1 MARNKVF
8 IPRKKKLVKIQPV
21 QKKVDKEEVEVY
33 LKKIREML
41 IYLYLTSDIQEYIVT
56 DIISVLKKMD
66 IYEFSLKNKVNQL
79 QKLVESI
86 TKEVTDRCNSD
97 EKIYFGDISDSFKE
111 DLYGFLAGLYSRIE
125 FTSETKEIHN
135 MGIKYD
141 FSWDLSNYFGLEQEV
156 IDMLDFE
163 AEKQMMEGRFK
174 GVYQGELYFKNET
187 IDVRGSWYY
196 QRYEQ

>member
-56 DIISVLKKMD
+56 DVITVLEKMD

-79 QKLVESI
+79 KKLVESI
-86 TKEVTDRCNSD
+86 TKEVTTRCDSN
-97 EKIYFGDISDSFKE
+97 EKIYFGDVSDSFKE
-111 DLYGFLAGLYSRIE
+111 DLFGFLAGLYSRIE
-125 FTSETKEIHN
+125 FTSEAKEIHN

-141 FSWDLSNYFGLEQEV
+141 FSWDLSNYFGLEQEI
-156 IDMLDFE
+156 IDLLDFE

-174 GVYQGELYFKNET
+174 GVYQGKLHFKNET
-187 IDVRGSWYY
+187 IDVHGSWYY